1 MEIIIRNIDKAIVDR
16 IDDMA
21 RQKGQSRNKF
31 LKEQIQQLALYPEIF
46 QKEDQYK
53 RLIEKI
59 GYIIKQN
66 TDVLKFSPRC
76 KYNIRMKSLLG
87 APSAPSK
94 K

>member
-21 RQKGQSRNKF
+21 RQKAQSRNKF

-66 TDVLKFSPRC
+66 TDVLNELMDDTWER
-76 KYNIRMKSLLG
+76 
-87 APSAPSK
+87 
-94 K
+94 

>member
-1 MEIIIRNIDKAIVDR
+1 MEIIIRNIGKAIVDR

-66 TDVLKFSPRC
+66 TDVLNELMDDTWER
-76 KYNIRMKSLLG
+76 
-87 APSAPSK
+87 
-94 K
+94 

>member
-66 TDVLKFSPRC
+66 TDVLNELRDDTWE
-76 KYNIRMKSLLG
+76 R
-87 APSAPSK
+87 
-94 K
+94 

>member
-31 LKEQIQQLALYPEIF
+31 LKEQIQQLDLYPEIF

-66 TDVLKFSPRC
+66 TDVLNELMDDTWER
-76 KYNIRMKSLLG
+76 
-87 APSAPSK
+87 
-94 K
+94 

>member
-66 TDVLKFSPRC
+66 TDVLNELMDDTWES
-76 KYNIRMKSLLG
+76 
-87 APSAPSK
+87 
-94 K
+94 

>member
-66 TDVLKFSPRC
+66 TDVLNELMDDTWER
-76 KYNIRMKSLLG
+76 
-87 APSAPSK
+87 
-94 K
+94 

>member
-31 LKEQIQQLALYPEIF
+31 LKEQIQQIALYPEIF

-66 TDVLKFSPRC
+66 TDVLNELMDDTWES
-76 KYNIRMKSLLG
+76 
-87 APSAPSK
+87 
-94 K
+94 

>member
-21 RQKGQSRNKF
+21 RQKGQSRNKY

-66 TDVLKFSPRC
+66 TDVLNELMDDTWER
-76 KYNIRMKSLLG
+76 
-87 APSAPSK
+87 
-94 K
+94 